1 MFLLSRF
8 RRLWT
13 SFPAVS
19 CVLSTL
25 LIFFLSLAFYCMQ
38 MSETAIT
45 REYTINLN
53 RRILHI
59 VHKKRAPRALK
70 EIKKFAMKVMKTKTV
85 KVDVAVN
92 KLVWSRGIRAV
103 PNKIR
108 VRIARK
114 HATDEDSKVRS

>member
-1 MFLLSRF
+1 
-8 RRLWT
+8 
-13 SFPAVS
+13 
-19 CVLSTL
+19 
-25 LIFFLSLAFYCMQ
+25 MQ

-59 VHKKRAPRALK
+59 AHKKRAPRALK